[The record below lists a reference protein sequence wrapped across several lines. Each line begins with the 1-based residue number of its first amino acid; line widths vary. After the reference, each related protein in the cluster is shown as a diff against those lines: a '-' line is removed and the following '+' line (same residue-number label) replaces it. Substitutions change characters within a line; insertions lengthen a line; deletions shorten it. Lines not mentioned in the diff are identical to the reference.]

1 MINLIIQGPLE
12 ILLFY
17 FLILVYKLGCRPV
30 VRDGVSLVAR
40 REAFQLL
47 TPLCC
52 IFLACKRIR
61 FAADPVSLG
70 DAPGR
75 ADGLVVQVRAVTSSS
90 YQEPATRENEAVVS
104 QQMGLSCY
112 CQLENAPDT
121 VASMTPC

>member
-1 MINLIIQGPLE
+1 MINLIIQGPLA

-40 REAFQLL
+40 REVFLLL
-47 TPLCC
+47 TALYCV
-52 IFLACKRIR
+52 FLACKRIR

-75 ADGLVVQVRAVTSSS
+75 ADVLVVQVRAVTASS
-90 YQEPATRENEAVVS
+90 YREPATRENEAVVS

-112 CQLENAPDT
+112 CQRENVPDAF
-121 VASMTPC
+121 ASITPC